1 MINFIVVDDIKKYAD
16 LICEIITKTM
26 MRNKFMYKTHVFN
39 EYDDKFN
46 KVMMSDIPS
55 KIYIMDIETKES
67 SGIDIARKIRKFD
80 IDSIIIFVT
89 VHNEAG
95 MVLLQDDLMFL
106 SFLSKFD
113 DFEKKLSN
121 SIVKALDFIHRSVS
135 IRFIDRGTI
144 YSIPV
149 SDILYVTKES
159 KSRKSIIKT
168 SCGEYSL
175 NLTLREIIDLCGDS
189 LVQTHRCCFVNMN
202 RVRVIDKRRCI
213 IEFDNGETTDLL
225 SSNYKKG
232 LVVCE

>member
-1 MINFIVVDDIKKYAD
+1 MINFIVIDDIKKYVD

-46 KVMMSDIPS
+46 KIMMSDIPS

-168 SCGEYSL
+168 SCGEYSI

-213 IEFDNGETTDLL
+213 IEFDNGEMIDLL

-232 LVVCE
+232 LVVNG